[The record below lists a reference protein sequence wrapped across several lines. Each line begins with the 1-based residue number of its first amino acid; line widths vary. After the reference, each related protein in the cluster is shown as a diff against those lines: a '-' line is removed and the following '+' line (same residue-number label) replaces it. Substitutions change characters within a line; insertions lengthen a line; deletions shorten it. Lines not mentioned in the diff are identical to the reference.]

1 MSDRDDNNK
10 KEKYEREQQNIES
23 STKYKNDN
31 KIYIVSNWNTQT
43 AKPMNKGKV
52 DPYKLF

>member
-10 KEKYEREQQNIES
+10 KEKYEREQLNIES

-31 KIYIVSNWNTQT
+31 KIYIVSNWKTQT

-52 DPYKLF
+52 DAYQLF